1 MLLDEIEKAHPD
13 LFNIL
18 LQVMDYGKLTD
29 HNGKKVDFRSVVL
42 IMTTN
47 AGAAEASQNAIG
59 FMGGTR
65 AAESEAAIKRMFTPE
80 FRNRLDAVVSF
91 AALEQA
97 TMLHIVDKFLGELE
111 LQLTDR
117 EVTLEVSSAARRLLA
132 EKGYDPLY
140 GARPLARVIQDEVKK
155 PMSDEL
161 LFGALKDGGKVK
173 VGVKEGELAL
183 SFEG

>member
-1 MLLDEIEKAHPD
+1 
-13 LFNIL
+13 
-18 LQVMDYGKLTD
+18 MDYGKLTD

-59 FMGGTR
+59 FSGGTR

-111 LQLTDR
+111 LQLADR
-117 EVTLEVSSAARRLLA
+117 EVTLEVSSAAAKKLLA

-161 LFGALKDGGKVK
+161 LFGALKDGGEVK
-173 VGVKEGELAL
+173 VGVKEKELAL
-183 SFEG
+183 TYAD

>member
-1 MLLDEIEKAHPD
+1 
-13 LFNIL
+13 
-18 LQVMDYGKLTD
+18 
-29 HNGKKVDFRSVVL
+29 
-42 IMTTN
+42 
-47 AGAAEASQNAIG
+47 
-59 FMGGTR
+59 
-65 AAESEAAIKRMFTPE
+65 MFTPE

-91 AALEQA
+91 AALEQG

-111 LQLTDR
+111 LQLADR
-117 EVTLEVSSAARRLLA
+117 EVTLQVSSAAKKLLA

-161 LFGALKDGGKVK
+161 LFGALKDGGEVK

-183 SFEG
+183 SYSS